1 MEKFK
6 TLSRFF
12 NPFIRYDSDCPAG
25 NRTCLGGR
33 TGSLP
38 IGHHHRSDGSLAEYQ
53 FWNFRECHSGDYGPR
68 PAGLYGRLRH
78 G

>member
-6 TLSRFF
+6 TLSRFLILLF
-12 NPFIRYDSDCPAG
+12 VTIAIALLAIGPVWAEEQEPYQSVIIA
-25 NRTCLGGR
+25 RTEA
-33 TGSLP
+33 
-38 IGHHHRSDGSLAEYQ
+38 LAEYQ
-53 FWNFRECHSGDYGPR
+53 FRNFRECHSGDYGPR